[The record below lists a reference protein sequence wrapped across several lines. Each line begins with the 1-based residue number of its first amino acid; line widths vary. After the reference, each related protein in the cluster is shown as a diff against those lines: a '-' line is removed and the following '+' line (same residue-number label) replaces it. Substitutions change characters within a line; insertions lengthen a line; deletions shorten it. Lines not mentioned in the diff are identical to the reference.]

1 LVNEFPAD
9 EAPIIFELDLNY
21 TETPTRVEKVEVPQR
36 QPLPTAMPTA
46 NGSSETKKTQ
56 NNQSG
61 FLVRPSV
68 IYSSSEVPATAK
80 PNLEEN
86 TQIPPVAET
95 KVEKTADTESNDAM
109 QLVFKE
115 EPKEIT
121 PSFQPSVFEQPS
133 TNLNGSF
140 DEAEAQKAKADE
152 RLYKLRN
159 LSYNFNSADPNNE
172 YENTPAY
179 VRHNWQ
185 INNPNFASVEKFY
198 SSYAVGTDDNNVAQ
212 LSTINT
218 FLEGKKPD

>member
-1 LVNEFPAD
+1 V
-9 EAPIIFELDLNY
+9 
-21 TETPTRVEKVEVPQR
+21 PTSNVS
-36 QPLPTAMPTA
+36 A
-46 NGSSETKKTQ
+46 ETKKTQ

-80 PNLEEN
+80 PILEEN

-95 KVEKTADTESNDAM
+95 KVEKTAETESNDAM

-121 PSFQPSVFEQPS
+121 PSFQPPVFEQPS

>member
-1 LVNEFPAD
+1 MIYSTTEEPAITK
-9 EAPIIFELDLNY
+9 PVV
-21 TETPTRVEKVEVPQR
+21 TENTQVP
-36 QPLPTAMPTA
+36 PV
-46 NGSSETKKTQ
+46 SETKEMK
-56 NNQSG
+56 
-61 FLVRPSV
+61 
-68 IYSSSEVPATAK
+68 K
-80 PNLEEN
+80 D
-86 TQIPPVAET
+86 ET
-95 KVEKTADTESNDAM
+95 ELNDAM

-115 EPKEIT
+115 EIKEIT
-121 PSFQPSVFEQPS
+121 PSFQLPVIEQPS
-133 TNLNGSF
+133 FNLSGSF
-140 DEAEAQKAKADE
+140 DEAQAQKAKADE

-212 LSTINT
+212 ISTINT